1 MAPETLTLELGHDR
15 AATAVEAEPQSGL
28 GKGLAAILAATAVE
42 KPRRGGLASLIP
54 ETPGSTAGP
63 ADTGPFDGDD
73 DEGSGPDLLTP
84 PTLGHGGDT
93 DADDLGADL
102 VRALLGGLG
111 CSMPLDLC
119 AYLHQGRTERPRLT
133 LRSPSFSSFE
143 PSDGF
148 ELCDLLGRRLRKG
161 QSGPFQAAGYVG
173 TTVATAGWASSGVYA
188 VGRRRGLL
196 GPPEIAAVEA
206 FCTSL
211 GASIHQLSE
220 HHDEPLYVPEFQIRF
235 AEAAMGAEAAV
246 RLAAPN
252 GPRQAH
258 AWATGRVEAVAT
270 ALLKAIDCGR
280 MFRYASE
287 TEVDGERRALALL
300 QGDDGSTALRGAAVP
315 GGTPGTAVVLATFRA
330 AAALSTANEQTDRL
344 RQEEHEALDVLTR
357 DVGLARTAEAS

>member
-1 MAPETLTLELGHDR
+1 MAPETLTLDLGEDR
-15 AATAVEAEPQSGL
+15 AAAVADEPQSGL

-54 ETPGSTAGP
+54 DTAESL
-63 ADTGPFDGDD
+63 
-73 DEGSGPDLLTP
+73 DEPTMLTP

-93 DADDLGADL
+93 DTSDLGADL
-102 VRALLGGLG
+102 VRALLDGLG
-111 CSMPLDLC
+111 SSMPLDLC
-119 AYLHQGRTERPRLT
+119 AYLHQGRTERARLT
-133 LRSPSFSSFE
+133 LRSPAFSSFE

-161 QSGPFQAAGYVG
+161 QSGPFEAAGYVG
-173 TTVATAGWASSGVYA
+173 ATVATSGWASSGIYA
-188 VGRRRGLL
+188 VGRRQGLL

-246 RLAAPN
+246 RLATPD

-300 QGDDGSTALRGAAVP
+300 QGDDGSTALRGASVP

-330 AAALSTANEQTDRL
+330 AAALQAASDRL
-344 RQEEHEALDVLTR
+344 ERGETIEALDPLEAPS
-357 DVGLARTAEAS
+357 GAARLERAAEAS

>member
-1 MAPETLTLELGHDR
+1 MAETHTLPMVQGR
-15 AATAVEAEPQSGL
+15 TAVIIDDEPQSGL
-28 GKGLAAILAATAVE
+28 GRGLAAILAATKVE

-54 ETPGSTAGP
+54 ETAESVEDTAGP
-63 ADTGPFDGDD
+63 
-73 DEGSGPDLLTP
+73 LTP

-93 DADDLGADL
+93 DTSDLGADL
-102 VRALLGGLG
+102 VRALLDGLG
-111 CSMPLDLC
+111 SSMPLDLC
-119 AYLHQGRTERPRLT
+119 AYLHQGRTERARLT
-133 LRSPSFSSFE
+133 LRSPAFSSFE

-161 QSGPFQAAGYVG
+161 QSGPFEAAGYVG
-173 TTVATAGWASSGVYA
+173 ATVATSGWASSGIYA
-188 VGRRRGLL
+188 VGRRQGLL

-246 RLAAPN
+246 RLATPD

-300 QGDDGSTALRGAAVP
+300 QGDDGSTALRGASVP
-315 GGTPGTAVVLATFRA
+315 GGNPGTAVVLATFRA
-330 AAALSTANEQTDRL
+330 AAALQASSERAERL
-344 RQEEHEALDVLTR
+344 GQEEHEALDVLTR
-357 DVGLARTAEAS
+357 DAGLARTAEAS

>member
-1 MAPETLTLELGHDR
+1 MAPETLTLELEEDR

-54 ETPGSTAGP
+54 EASGSTAP
-63 ADTGPFDGDD
+63 AAPEDD
-73 DEGSGPDLLTP
+73 GPDLLTP

-102 VRALLGGLG
+102 VRALLDGLG
-111 CSMPLDLC
+111 SSMPLDLC

-161 QSGPFQAAGYVG
+161 QSGPFEAAGYVG
-173 TTVATAGWASSGVYA
+173 TTVATAGWASSGIYA

-246 RLAAPN
+246 RLATPN

-258 AWATGRVEAVAT
+258 AWATGRVEAVAV

-300 QGDDGSTALRGAAVP
+300 QGDDGSTALRGASVP
-315 GGTPGTAVVLATFRA
+315 GGSPGTAVVLATFRA
-330 AAALSTANEQTDRL
+330 AAALQAASDRL
-344 RQEEHEALDVLTR
+344 ERGEALSDDERSDLEAIER
-357 DVGLARTAEAS
+357 GAGLAHTAEAS

>member
-1 MAPETLTLELGHDR
+1 MAPETLTLELGEDR
-15 AATAVEAEPQSGL
+15 AATVVDEPETAEPQSGL
-28 GKGLAAILAATAVE
+28 GKGLAAILAATKVE

-54 ETPGSTAGP
+54 EASGSTGAVTP
-63 ADTGPFDGDD
+63 DD
-73 DEGSGPDLLTP
+73 DGPELLTP

-102 VRALLGGLG
+102 VRALLDGLG
-111 CSMPLDLC
+111 SSMPLDLC

-161 QSGPFQAAGYVG
+161 QSGPFEAAGYVG
-173 TTVATAGWASSGVYA
+173 TTVATAGWASSGIYA

-206 FCTSL
+206 FCLSL

-220 HHDEPLYVPEFQIRF
+220 RHDEPLYVPEFQIRF

-246 RLAAPN
+246 RLATPD

-330 AAALSTANEQTDRL
+330 AAALQAASDRL
-344 RQEEHEALDVLTR
+344 ERGETIEALDPLETR
-357 DVGLARTAEAS
+357 PGADRLERAAEAS

>member
-1 MAPETLTLELGHDR
+1 M
-15 AATAVEAEPQSGL
+15 
-28 GKGLAAILAATAVE
+28 
-42 KPRRGGLASLIP
+42 
-54 ETPGSTAGP
+54 
-63 ADTGPFDGDD
+63 
-73 DEGSGPDLLTP
+73 
-84 PTLGHGGDT
+84 
-93 DADDLGADL
+93 
-102 VRALLGGLG
+102 
-111 CSMPLDLC
+111 
-119 AYLHQGRTERPRLT
+119 
-133 LRSPSFSSFE
+133 
-143 PSDGF
+143 
-148 ELCDLLGRRLRKG
+148 
-161 QSGPFQAAGYVG
+161 
-173 TTVATAGWASSGVYA
+173 
-188 VGRRRGLL
+188 

-246 RLAAPN
+246 RLATPN

-300 QGDDGSTALRGAAVP
+300 QGDDGSTALRGASVP

-330 AAALSTANEQTDRL
+330 AAALQAASDRIE
-344 RQEEHEALDVLTR
+344 RGEALSDDERSDLAAIER
-357 DVGLARTAEAS
+357 GAGLARTAEAS

>member
-1 MAPETLTLELGHDR
+1 MAPETLTLDLGEDR
-15 AATAVEAEPQSGL
+15 AATVADEPQSGL

-54 ETPGSTAGP
+54 DTAESL
-63 ADTGPFDGDD
+63 
-73 DEGSGPDLLTP
+73 DEPTMVTP

-93 DADDLGADL
+93 DTSDLGADL
-102 VRALLGGLG
+102 VRALLDGLG
-111 CSMPLDLC
+111 SSMPLDLC
-119 AYLHQGRTERPRLT
+119 AYLHQGRTERARLT
-133 LRSPSFSSFE
+133 LRSPAFSSFE

-161 QSGPFQAAGYVG
+161 QSGPFEAAGYVG
-173 TTVATAGWASSGVYA
+173 ATVATSGWASSGIYA
-188 VGRRRGLL
+188 VGRRQGLL
-196 GPPEIAAVEA
+196 GPPEIAAVEV

-220 HHDEPLYVPEFQIRF
+220 RHDEPLYVPEFQIRF

-246 RLAAPN
+246 RLATPD

-300 QGDDGSTALRGAAVP
+300 QGDDGSTALRGASVA

-330 AAALSTANEQTDRL
+330 AAALSTSSEPVERRDRPAGAAPENGA
-344 RQEEHEALDVLTR
+344 RAPER
-357 DVGLARTAEAS
+357 DPRLARAAEAS